1 MTNAEIV
8 KKLSTA
14 HIREISHRMN
24 ERGQTYDQAKKA
36 VQAASVAGVR
46 VWEVVDQH
54 FAEAQP
60 LADHIK
66 AVILKHS
73 GYMSGGNSF
82 YMNYKADQRFYV
94 VGSNGTPYQQWEI
107 VRAVSDAEGGIFADR
122 PFLKVENDKGERM
135 TAHAS
140 RFYPVDHPFK
150 ALADIDPTDLHGLLL
165 AAGVPV
171 FGHESDLHC
180 PQNDLSVAIV
190 QASGCKFSVFMS
202 KIEKVYFLDVPF
214 QFSPYWDKKN
224 KGIAQA

>member
-14 HIREISHRMN
+14 HIREITHRMN

-66 AVILKHS
+66 EIIIKHA
-73 GYMSGGNSF
+73 GNMGGGNQF

-94 VGSNGTPYQQWEI
+94 LGSNGTPYQQWGI
-107 VRAVSDAEGGIFADR
+107 VRAVSDAESGIFAGR
-122 PFLKVENDKGERM
+122 PFLKVENAEGVKI

-150 ALADIDPTDLHGLLL
+150 ALANIDPTDLYGLLL
-165 AAGVPV
+165 AAGVAV
-171 FGHESDLHC
+171 SGWESDLHC
-180 PQNDLSVAIV
+180 PKTDLSVPIV
-190 QASGCKFSVFMS
+190 QASGCKFSVFMCQRDH
-202 KIEKVYFLDVPF
+202 VYFLEVPF
-214 QFSPYWDKKN
+214 QFSPFWYKK
-224 KGIAQA
+224 KG